1 MTPKKSLV
9 ENEQNEVLN
18 FIQTR
23 CIEMHLMREL
33 NPSLSFTNEVLNF
46 IQDQMHRDASD
57 ERTETFSQL
66 YSRKPVVVL
75 FYHYL

>member
-1 MTPKKSLV
+1 
-9 ENEQNEVLN
+9 
-18 FIQTR
+18 
-23 CIEMHLMREL
+23 MHRDASDERTER
-33 NPSLSFTNEVLNF
+33 SFSQLTNEVLNF

-57 ERTETFSQL
+57 ERTERPFSQL